1 MAEGGGPGD
10 GQQGRLNS
18 LRNYR
23 HNPNVQRAVNIGMRV
38 LGAYLLF
45 KGGKAAI
52 ARRSLAGGALAL
64 GGLQLLSGR
73 NPTYGHPLLNSAVS
87 RFRAEPRRAS
97 ITP

>member
-10 GQQGRLNS
+10 VSQGRLDR
-18 LRNYR
+18 LMNYR
-23 HNPNVQRAVNIGMRV
+23 HNPNVQRAMNIGMRV

-52 ARRSLAGGALAL
+52 ARRSIAGGAMAL

-73 NPTYGHPLLNSAVS
+73 NPTYGHPLLNTAIS
-87 RFRAEPRRAS
+87 RFRGEPRPS
-97 ITP
+97 HITA